1 MAGYLADYSMS
12 VNASL
17 AYDSGEKPYSKWNKQ
32 SILEMVDESYPE
44 KYDLLKN
51 VKLEILKEKLLYK
64 SSWHH
69 TSKFYNCTDFY
80 SVDEDILE
88 ELTSETVE
96 EWKRDYAEKKPSK
109 IVRKNGDIYFW
120 EWEKISRKKFT
131 KRYYSHYDVFIEEHG
146 KMYYV
151 YDKNNKLI
159 VRKKSNPGKVAVVYN
174 ESKNNKVIRK
184 LTIYDEKYKAHE
196 YSINYKE
203 IYKNMTEMATA
214 FFKSINKNYDIDK
227 EGYLYRKGYFSYDW
241 SPENGTMRLKPII
254 KNKSV
259 ISFELEFYYAKCFVP
274 EKKYL
279 EDKTGC
285 LNIYGL
291 NVA

>member
-32 SILEMVDESYPE
+32 SILEMVDELYPE

-214 FFKSINKNYDIDK
+214 FFKSINKNYDIDM

-241 SPENGTMRLKPII
+241 SSENGTMRLKPIV

-259 ISFELEFYYAKCFVP
+259 ISFELEYYSGKCFVP
-274 EKKYL
+274 ENKCL
-279 EDKTGC
+279 EDKTGY